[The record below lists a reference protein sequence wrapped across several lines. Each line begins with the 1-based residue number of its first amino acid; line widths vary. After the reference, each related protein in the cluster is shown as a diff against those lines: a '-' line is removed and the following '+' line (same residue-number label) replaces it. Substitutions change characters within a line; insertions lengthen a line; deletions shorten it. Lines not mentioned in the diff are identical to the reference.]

1 MKAIVNLETILSV
14 RQYEIAQRLGKG
26 QSIPQ
31 VAAQLGIKP
40 GTINRG
46 HMRQIRKRLGV
57 RSCAELRAAIRAA
70 SKDA

>member
-1 MKAIVNLETILSV
+1 MKAILNLEPILSP
-14 RQYEIAQRLGKG
+14 RQYEIVQRLGQG

-46 HMRQIRKRLGV
+46 HMRAIRKRLGV
-57 RSCAELRAAIRAA
+57 HSCAELRAAIVDA
-70 SKDA
+70 SSKA